1 MSFRRTRWVDRWHS
15 NAARTPVKTDL
26 AAVRRGNVL
35 GDGMM
40 TPPKSRMA
48 FNNYVHSPPR
58 RRTLAWLAGGV
69 AGLSRI
75 GGAAAPVTTLLKR
88 PIPRSGEL
96 LPAVGIGTW
105 RTFDVG
111 PNDAA
116 RAELKEVLRGM
127 VALGGSVV
135 DSSPMYGEAER
146 VVGDLSAQLALR
158 ASLFLATKVWTSG
171 REAGIR
177 QMERSLKL
185 MRTER
190 LDLMQVHNLL
200 DVATH
205 TRTLREW
212 KAAGRIRYL
221 GVTHYHEGAYRE
233 LERLARTREY
243 DFVQLNYSMAEREA
257 DARLLAACAD
267 SGTAVIV
274 NRPFSHAGLF
284 GRVTGKLLPAWA
296 ADFDCASWAQ
306 FFLKWILGHP
316 AVTCVIPGTGR
327 LAHLR
332 DNMQAG
338 SGRLP
343 DAAQRRRMLEYL
355 ERL

>member
-1 MSFRRTRWVDRWHS
+1 MARNDLHSPTRRR
-15 NAARTPVKTDL
+15 ALALL
-26 AAVRRGNVL
+26 AAG
-35 GDGMM
+35 
-40 TPPKSRMA
+40 A
-48 FNNYVHSPPR
+48 
-58 RRTLAWLAGGV
+58 
-69 AGLSRI
+69 AGLSRM
-75 GGAAAPVTTLLKR
+75 AQAVAPVTGLLKR

-96 LPAVGIGTW
+96 LPVVGIGTW

-116 RAELKEVLRGM
+116 RGELKAVLREL
-127 VALGGSVV
+127 VALGGRAI

-146 VVGDLSAQLALR
+146 VVGDLAAELKLR
-158 ASLFLATKVWTSG
+158 KSLFLATKVWTSG
-171 REAGIR
+171 RDAGIR
-177 QMERSLKL
+177 QMEQSLKL

-205 TRTLREW
+205 TGTLREW

-221 GVTHYHEGAYRE
+221 GITHYHEGAYRE
-233 LERLARTREY
+233 LERLVRTRDY
-243 DFVQLNYSMAEREA
+243 DFVQFNYSMAEREA
-257 DARLLAACAD
+257 DSRLLSACAE

-284 GRVTGKLLPAWA
+284 GRVKGKPLPPWA
-296 ADFDCASWAQ
+296 AEFDCASWAQ

-327 LAHLR
+327 LAHLK

-338 SGRLP
+338 FGRLP
-343 DAAQRRRMLEYL
+343 DAAQRQRMVEHL

>member
-1 MSFRRTRWVDRWHS
+1 MTSTRITSPARRRVL
-15 NAARTPVKTDL
+15 ALL
-26 AAVRRGNVL
+26 AAG
-35 GDGMM
+35 
-40 TPPKSRMA
+40 A
-48 FNNYVHSPPR
+48 
-58 RRTLAWLAGGV
+58 
-69 AGLSRI
+69 AGLRSQGVVAREMKAM
-75 GGAAAPVTTLLKR
+75 GKR
-88 PIPRSGEL
+88 PVPRTGEL
-96 LPAVGIGTW
+96 LPVIGVGTW

-111 PNDAA
+111 PGDAA
-116 RAELKEVLRGM
+116 RAELREVLRGM

-146 VVGDLSAQLALR
+146 VVGDL
-158 ASLFLATKVWTSG
+158 ASELGLHKTLFLATKVWTSG
-171 REAGIR
+171 RESGIR
-177 QMERSLKL
+177 QMEASLKL

-221 GVTHYHEGAYRE
+221 GITHYHEGAYRD
-233 LERLARTREY
+233 LERLVRTRDY
-243 DFVQLNYSMAEREA
+243 DFVQFNYSMAEREA

-274 NRPFSHAGLF
+274 NRPFSHASLF
-284 GRVTGKLLPAWA
+284 GRVKGKSLPPWA
-296 ADFDCASWAQ
+296 VEFDCASWAQ

-327 LAHLR
+327 LAHLK

-338 SGRLP
+338 FGRLP
-343 DAAQRRRMLEYL
+343 DAAQRRRMVEYL
-355 ERL
+355 EQL

>member
-1 MSFRRTRWVDRWHS
+1 
-15 NAARTPVKTDL
+15 
-26 AAVRRGNVL
+26 
-35 GDGMM
+35 
-40 TPPKSRMA
+40 MA
-48 FNNYVHSPPR
+48 Q
-58 RRTLAWLAGGV
+58 
-69 AGLSRI
+69 
-75 GGAAAPVTTLLKR
+75 AAAPVTGLLKR

-96 LPAVGIGTW
+96 LPVMGIGTW

-116 RAELKEVLRGM
+116 RAELKVVLREL
-127 VALGGSVV
+127 VALGGSAV

-146 VVGDLSAQLALR
+146 VVGDLAAELKLHKA
-158 ASLFLATKVWTSG
+158 LFLATKVWTSG

-177 QMERSLKL
+177 QMERSLRL
-185 MRTER
+185 LRTER

-205 TRTLREW
+205 TGTLREW

-221 GVTHYHEGAYRE
+221 GITHYHEGAYRE
-233 LERLARTREY
+233 LERLVRTRDY
-243 DFVQLNYSMAEREA
+243 DFVQFNYSMAEREA
-257 DARLLAACAD
+257 DSRLLSACAE

-274 NRPFSHAGLF
+274 NRPFSHASLF
-284 GRVTGKLLPAWA
+284 GRVKGKPLPPWA
-296 ADFDCASWAQ
+296 AEFDCASWAQ

-327 LAHLR
+327 LAHLK

-338 SGRLP
+338 FGRLP
-343 DAAQRRRMLEYL
+343 DAAQRQCMVEHL